1 LSDSDT
7 DAAVNNILVSIPHF
21 PGPRSLE
28 PSNQCEAMP
37 KICFNFQRTG
47 KCRFGDSC
55 KFSHTTDNNL
65 QNSTIQLP
73 TSTHTRENN
82 GPRSNVKN
90 PAASIPFSLETL
102 QIQLAD
108 KLASG
113 VLYSSHSD
121 ALVVFWPGQ
130 DRLEVLWKGFL
141 MPQDPSIV
149 WRVNSQTQ
157 ALNFINSGLYA
168 LSKDNLAPQFVRE
181 LGKNEGRGV
190 LVIQE
195 LLDLTY
201 SNDAGRRRE
210 IVSFQRGLVPFVTML
225 TMRRMEMVSQHMDE
239 ANYVYAYLRTAHVQL
254 FRLYLEHLEQIVER
268 HSIEDRALTHAS
280 YLREAVGRKYVPLCF
295 TQVCLPFIRLLY
307 LLGNKF
313 KDFIYEDAYQE
324 TVNYV
329 DALTTEWMESSQENE
344 PSLDSTLCFK
354 VMREEIKRLHKMVQ
368 RGQRGIEA
376 GVALRREAERRM
388 TRRCDEPEPWD
399 VIEVGIPGEAELAD
413 GSVGPRHDN
422 DHRDIRDIRLLPTS
436 EECLSRETPLL
447 PGNYPF
453 HENAHWLPPG
463 PERWVD
469 THFRLYREDL
479 CGTIRS
485 CLQDLEHRLSESGK
499 NLAGRLRN
507 ADVDYNVYPII
518 ETAMPLRHTESRGE
532 RDRSRR
538 FERHGLCIDVRF
550 PQPSVAEMT
559 GRAKKKKD
567 DTRSRKE
574 LWEKTGRLPF
584 NGMVALVTYVDGAL
598 QVVFCQIV
606 ERDLERLIKDV
617 VEVTLQ
623 PFEFQDFA
631 TLENWQHS
639 AFMRGNQQNMLLL
652 EFNKV
657 FLVSYEPV
665 LRALQTLEPATLP
678 FLEYLAPE
686 TPPEGAVRMESPM
699 YCLTTDFTFDLSSV
713 IKRYPGETAGGPQS
727 LRLNPLQQH
736 SRDACE
742 AALVRY
748 STLERDQ
755 AKALVEALSSRVAC
769 IQGLPGSG
777 KSFIGSML
785 TQVIVEAKASPVLV
799 VCYTN
804 HALDQ
809 FLCHLLDIGIT
820 SLVRIGGQCKEP
832 RLEKYNLNNLPKTF
846 QRYELKLLYEKLDE
860 NADAIALALRELS
873 SNTRRPTWKALKWF
887 LETNYPDVYDYFAE
901 RNSELYEDGWE
912 VAGCDDILDYWI
924 QGEDLSAS
932 QRRGPRQGG
941 WMRDSNV
948 WMWSLAKRRG
958 ALAEWLGDLR
968 TGRVEDLIA
977 AQKAYW
983 ETMKKIETVRQQAD
997 VEVLKRVQIIG
1008 MTTTG
1013 VAKNQQKIAAV
1024 VPPVVICEEAGEVL
1038 EAQLMACLSPSCQ
1051 QLVLIGD
1058 HKQLRPHIADYNL
1071 SVESTNGKRF
1081 ALDVSLFERLVAP
1094 ASGLPFWTLTEQHR
1108 MRPQIS
1114 QLIRML
1120 FYPEV
1125 RDARETMEYPP
1136 LLGVDK
1142 NVFFVNHNHPED
1154 GASAVLGASARS
1166 HSNKYE
1172 VAYLVAALRYLLQ
1185 QGYHTSDIAIL
1196 TPYVGQLMKLRS
1208 ALRGQ
1213 FILEL
1218 NELDLEEI
1226 QRTFEDDDDDDTNEI
1241 RHDSSAALGATK
1253 KYLSGAIRV
1262 ATIDNFQ
1269 GEEATVIL
1277 ASLVRNSTNVH
1288 GRGTIGFLKTPNRI
1302 NVLLSRAKHGLI
1314 LVGHGE
1320 LLRTKSPLWQNVL
1333 DQLQSDGCYGD
1344 GLPLHCQKHPDYQR
1358 VATDPSSFALL
1369 APDGGCLRPCGRRLP
1384 RCGHACP
1391 KLCHVD
1397 QPSHKA
1403 VYCTQ
1408 PCPRLQESCGHVCP
1422 GVCGD
1427 ACGRCEVLVGSIVL
1441 PCGHTYHNARCFEA
1455 KIPSKL
1461 KCKAPVDKLVLECG
1475 HMQRVTCS
1483 TTRVKCMQK
1492 CGVVLPC
1499 GHPCSRKC
1507 SECVANTLKAR
1518 EGEPEPDFP
1527 IKPSEHG
1534 ACRKEC
1540 ERLLPCCH
1548 RCRGF
1553 CHGTAP
1559 CPPCQRVCD
1568 VFSCEHGSCNHPCSE
1583 PCAACAERCCW
1594 SCEHCGDCPLPC
1606 GAPCNRRLCD
1616 LRCTE
1621 ILSCG
1626 HQCPSVCGEDC
1637 PSQEYCHIC
1646 ADDDVKQRV
1655 ADVILFQT
1663 YGEIDPSEDPVLV
1676 LPCCSMVYTMATLD
1690 GTLQISTY
1698 YDSKGSP
1705 LSPLPGGYIDTPQCP
1720 NCKKPVRGLRRY
1732 GRITKRA
1739 AIDAA
1744 EKNFI
1749 THSHRQI
1756 KALQER
1762 ANLVVE
1768 TEDLARDKTLRHD
1781 LRVFGATV
1789 KRPPCQKAFEACV
1802 ALLTKSKG
1810 GQGGGDVAIDMSTLP
1825 VPDSKF
1831 PYLGYFNLLS
1841 AQLSQLATGAMK
1853 TKASQYARQAINE
1866 FEKGSFT
1873 MQTGEARLVLVQIL
1887 LANAE
1892 EILSESVKTEKERKT
1907 REEAVI
1913 RAAIEVQG
1921 VLIKLET
1928 NAASFLAKYDEDARH
1943 LRQKLLSVVQRA
1955 RNSTFYQKVSV
1966 DEIRAIKT
1974 AMQGELRG
1982 SGHWYRCENGHS
1994 YSIGECGMAM
2004 EQTRCPEC
2012 GAPVGGHNHTLVQGS
2027 RHDSQMD
2034 LL

>member
-1 LSDSDT
+1 
-7 DAAVNNILVSIPHF
+7 
-21 PGPRSLE
+21 
-28 PSNQCEAMP
+28 MP

-141 MPQDPSIV
+141 MPQDPSNV

-157 ALNFINSGLYA
+157 ALNFINSGLHA

-280 YLREAVGRKYVPLCF
+280 YLREAEGRKYAPLCF

-958 ALAEWLGDLR
+958 ALAEWVGDLR

-1320 LLRTKSPLWQNVL
+1320 LLHVEDFVMEQHPALRVNV
-1333 DQLQSDGCYGD
+1333 S
-1344 GLPLHCQKHPDYQR
+1344 
-1358 VATDPSSFALL
+1358 
-1369 APDGGCLRPCGRRLP
+1369 
-1384 RCGHACP
+1384 
-1391 KLCHVD
+1391 
-1397 QPSHKA
+1397 
-1403 VYCTQ
+1403 
-1408 PCPRLQESCGHVCP
+1408 
-1422 GVCGD
+1422 
-1427 ACGRCEVLVGSIVL
+1427 
-1441 PCGHTYHNARCFEA
+1441 
-1455 KIPSKL
+1455 
-1461 KCKAPVDKLVLECG
+1461 
-1475 HMQRVTCS
+1475 VTCS
-1483 TTRVKCMQK
+1483 AVSMGLVIIHAVNLVLRVQS
-1492 CGVVLPC
+1492 GAVGVASIVGIVLYLVVLRAIDAYATSDAQRSS
-1499 GHPCSRKC
+1499 HVVTNARVSVEKIVLRK
-1507 SECVANTLKAR
+1507 S
-1518 EGEPEPDFP
+1518 
-1527 IKPSEHG
+1527 I
-1534 ACRKEC
+1534 
-1540 ERLLPCCH
+1540 
-1548 RCRGF
+1548 
-1553 CHGTAP
+1553 
-1559 CPPCQRVCD
+1559 
-1568 VFSCEHGSCNHPCSE
+1568 
-1583 PCAACAERCCW
+1583 
-1594 SCEHCGDCPLPC
+1594 
-1606 GAPCNRRLCD
+1606 
-1616 LRCTE
+1616 
-1621 ILSCG
+1621 
-1626 HQCPSVCGEDC
+1626 
-1637 PSQEYCHIC
+1637 
-1646 ADDDVKQRV
+1646 
-1655 ADVILFQT
+1655 T

-1690 GTLQISTY
+1690 GTLQMSTY

-1928 NAASFLAKYDEDARH
+1928 NAASFLAKYDEDVRH
-1943 LRQKLLSVVQRA
+1943 LRQKLLGVVQRA

-2012 GAPVGGHNHTLVQGS
+2012 GAPVGGHNHMLVQGS